1 MTNERM
7 GMIADW
13 IEKEWDIFTIHDPT
27 YISKKF
33 DLTNREARYYAQKFV
48 DKGVLCKIKIESSIY
63 YAKAE
68 WYVILRQYNALDNV
82 KIT

>member
-7 GMIADW
+7 GMIANW
-13 IEKEWDIFTIHDPT
+13 IRDEWDVHIIHDPA

-48 DKGVLCKIKIESSIY
+48 DKGVLCKIKIDNSIY

>member
-1 MTNERM
+1 MINERE
-7 GMIADW
+7 GMIANW
-13 IEKEWDIFTIHDPT
+13 IKDEWDILTIHDPQF
-27 YISKKF
+27 IQKKF
-33 DLTNREARYYAQKFV
+33 GLTNREARYYAQKFV
-48 DKGVLCKIKIESSIY
+48 DKGVLCKIKIENSIY

>member
-1 MTNERM
+1 MTNERE
-7 GMIADW
+7 GMIANW
-13 IEKEWDIFTIHDPT
+13 IRDEWDVHIIQDPA

-33 DLTNREARYYAQKFV
+33 GLTNREARYYAQKFV
-48 DKGVLCKIKIESSIY
+48 DKGVLCKVMIEGRIY

-68 WYVILRQYNALDNV
+68 WYVILRQYNALDDV

>member
-1 MTNERM
+1 MTNERT
-7 GMIADW
+7 GMIANW
-13 IEKEWDIFTIHDPT
+13 IENEWDLQTIHDPAF
-27 YISKKF
+27 ISKKF

-48 DKGVLCKIKIESSIY
+48 DDGTLCKITIEGRIY

-68 WYVILRQYNALDNV
+68 WYVLLRRYNALDDV

>member
-1 MTNERM
+1 MTNNREA
-7 GMIADW
+7 MIANW
-13 IEKEWDIFTIHDPT
+13 IKDEWDLHIIHDPE

-33 DLTNREARYYAQKFV
+33 DLSNREARYYADKFV
-48 DKGVLCKIKIESSIY
+48 DKGVLCRIKIELSVY

-68 WYVILRQYNALDNV
+68 WYVLLRKYNALDNV

>member
-7 GMIADW
+7 GMIANW
-13 IEKEWDIFTIHDPT
+13 IESEWDLQTIHDPAF
-27 YISKKF
+27 ISKKF

-48 DKGVLCKIKIESSIY
+48 DKGTLCKITIEGRIY

-68 WYVILRQYNALDNV
+68 WYVLLRRYNALDDV